1 MSFVVN
7 HSLVLDEDFKI
18 LFRIMFKK
26 ERMIKRINIS
36 IGFLLSI
43 FLCLLLSGCSIRQMA
58 IDEMSDA
65 LAVGGDVYAT
75 DDDPELIKAASPFS
89 LKLMESMLAEN
100 PEHQGLLLA
109 LSRGFTQYSYAF
121 VQQEADEIEDEDY
134 LGAEVLRNRARRL
147 YLRARDYG
155 IRGLEVDHPGL
166 GEELCQVPTEVL
178 SRVLI
183 DDPGFLYWTSVSWAA
198 AIALSGDDPDLIGDL
213 PVIEAL
219 IDRALELDESYGD
232 GAIHS
237 FLITYEMTRSGG
249 EGYPEERSRR
259 HFTRAVELSSGGQ
272 AAPFV
277 TLAEAV
283 SIPNQ
288 DRKEFYSL
296 LKLALAIDPDER
308 PEWRLANLI
317 YQRRA
322 RWLMDREED
331 LFLETVN
338 GN

>member
-1 MSFVVN
+1 MNKSNKNKVVFVLF
-7 HSLVLDEDFKI
+7 SLVI
-18 LFRIMFKK
+18 LPP
-26 ERMIKRINIS
+26 
-36 IGFLLSI
+36 I
-43 FLCLLLSGCSIRQMA
+43 FLTACSIRQMA

-65 LAVGGDVYAT
+65 LAAGGDVYAT
-75 DDDPELIKAASPFS
+75 DDDPDLIKAASPFS

-100 PEHQGLLLA
+100 PEHQGLLLS
-109 LSRGFTQYSYAF
+109 LSRGFTQYGYAF

-155 IRGLEVDHPGL
+155 MRGLEVDHPGL
-166 GEELCQVPTEVL
+166 GEELHSDPVELLGQI
-178 SRVLI
+178 RI

-198 AIALSGDDPDLIGDL
+198 AIALSGDEPDLIGDL
-213 PVIEAL
+213 PVVEAL

-237 FLITYEMTRSGG
+237 FLITYEMNRSGG
-249 EGYPEERSRR
+249 EGDLEERSRR
-259 HFTRAVELSSGGQ
+259 HFSRAVELSSGGQ

-288 DRKEFYSL
+288 DREEFRSL
-296 LKLALAIDPDER
+296 LHRALAIDPDDR

-322 RWLMDREED
+322 RWLMEREDD
-331 LFLETVN
+331 LFLE
-338 GN
+338 

>member
-1 MSFVVN
+1 MNKPNKKQVVFVLF
-7 HSLVLDEDFKI
+7 SLVI
-18 LFRIMFKK
+18 L
-26 ERMIKRINIS
+26 S
-36 IGFLLSI
+36 QI
-43 FLCLLLSGCSIRQMA
+43 FLPGCSIRQMA

-65 LAVGGDVYAT
+65 LAAGGDVYAT
-75 DDDPELIKAASPFS
+75 DDDPDLIKAASPFS

-100 PEHQGLLLA
+100 PEHKGLLLS
-109 LSRGFTQYSYAF
+109 LSRGFTQYGYAF

-134 LGAEVLRNRARRL
+134 LGAEALRDRARRL

-166 GEELCQVPTEVL
+166 GEELRHDPAAALSQVRT
-178 SRVLI
+178 
-183 DDPGFLYWTSVSWAA
+183 DDTGFLYWTSVSWAA

-213 PVIEAL
+213 PVVEAL

-237 FLITYEMTRSGG
+237 FLITYEMNRSGG
-249 EGYPEERSRR
+249 EGDPEARSRR
-259 HFTRAVELSSGGQ
+259 HFNRAVELSSGGL

-288 DRKEFYSL
+288 DREEFRSL
-296 LKLALAIDPDER
+296 LQRALAIDPDER

-331 LFLETVN
+331 LFLE
-338 GN
+338 

>member
-1 MSFVVN
+1 MMNKLNIQTEFLAYLCFVVFIC
-7 HSLVLDEDFKI
+7 VFPA
-18 LFRIMFKK
+18 
-26 ERMIKRINIS
+26 
-36 IGFLLSI
+36 
-43 FLCLLLSGCSIRQMA
+43 GCSIRQMA

-65 LAVGGDVYAT
+65 LAAGGDVYAT

-100 PEHQGLLLA
+100 PEHRGLLLSLA
-109 LSRGFTQYSYAF
+109 RGFTQYSYAF
-121 VQQEADEIEDEDY
+121 VEQEADEIEDEDY
-134 LGAEVLRNRARRL
+134 LVAEAIRNRARRL

-155 IRGLEVDHPGL
+155 LRGLEVDHPGL
-166 GEELCQVPTEVL
+166 GEELHSDPEEL
-178 SRVLI
+178 LGRIRI
-183 DDPGFLYWTSVSWAA
+183 DDLGFLYWTSVSWAA

-213 PVIEAL
+213 PVVESL

-237 FLITYEMTRSGG
+237 FLITYEMNRSGG
-249 EGYPEERSRR
+249 EGDPEERSRR
-259 HFTRAVELSSGGQ
+259 HFSRAVELSSGGQ

-288 DRKEFYSL
+288 DREEFYSL

-331 LFLETVN
+331 LFLETGN